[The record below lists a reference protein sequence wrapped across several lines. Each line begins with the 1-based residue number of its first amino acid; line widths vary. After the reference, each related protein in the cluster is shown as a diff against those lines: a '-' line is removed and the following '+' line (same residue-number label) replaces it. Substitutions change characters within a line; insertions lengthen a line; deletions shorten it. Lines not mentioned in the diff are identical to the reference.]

1 MSRVE
6 HVTRGDEELSVLVV
20 RAREGDE
27 AARAAFVSRTIDD
40 VWRYCA
46 HLLDPGRADDATQ
59 ATYLR
64 ALRSLGSFRGDS
76 SPRTWLLGVARNTC
90 LDERRASAR
99 RRRLLGRVTEAAE
112 RQPTAS
118 AGDLDAVEGD
128 ELLAH
133 LDPERREAFVLT
145 QLLGFSYDEA
155 ATTLGC
161 PIGTVRSRVARARRD
176 LLALD
181 ADRPNAD
188 DRAAT
193 GLRDAR

>member
-1 MSRVE
+1 MRSVE

-20 RAREGDE
+20 RARDGDE
-27 AARAAFVSRTIDD
+27 VARSAFVSRTIDD

-46 HLLDPGRADDATQ
+46 HLLDPSRADDATQ

-64 ALRSLGSFRGDS
+64 ALRSLHAFRGDS

-99 RRRLLGRVTEAAE
+99 RRRLLDRVAE
-112 RQPTAS
+112 RAATDAGTS
-118 AGDLDAVEGD
+118 DGDLAAVEGD
-128 ELLAH
+128 ELLAR
-133 LDPERREAFVLT
+133 LEPDRREAFVLT

-176 LLALD
+176 LLA
-181 ADRPNAD
+181 AEAGSD
-188 DRAAT
+188 DGHGHLRAA
-193 GLRDAR
+193 R

>member
-1 MSRVE
+1 MRAVE

-20 RAREGDE
+20 RARDGDE
-27 AARAAFVSRTIDD
+27 VARSAFVSRTIDD

-46 HLLDPGRADDATQ
+46 HLLDPSRADDATQ

-64 ALRSLGSFRGDS
+64 ALRSLHAFRGDS

-99 RRRLLGRVTEAAE
+99 RRRLLDRVAE
-112 RQPTAS
+112 RAATDAGTS
-118 AGDLDAVEGD
+118 DGDLAAVEGD
-128 ELLAH
+128 ELLAR
-133 LDPERREAFVLT
+133 LEPDRREAFVLT

-176 LLALD
+176 LLA
-181 ADRPNAD
+181 AEAGSD
-188 DRAAT
+188 DGHGHLRAA
-193 GLRDAR
+193 R

>member
-1 MSRVE
+1 MRAVE

-20 RAREGDE
+20 RARDGDE
-27 AARAAFVSRTIDD
+27 VARSAFVSRTIDD

-46 HLLDPGRADDATQ
+46 HLLDPSRADDATQ

-64 ALRSLGSFRGDS
+64 ALRSLHAFRGDS

-99 RRRLLGRVTEAAE
+99 RRRLLDRVTERAAIDA
-112 RQPTAS
+112 RTS
-118 AGDLDAVEGD
+118 DGDLAAVEGD
-128 ELLAH
+128 ELLAR
-133 LDPERREAFVLT
+133 LEPDRREAFVLT

-176 LLALD
+176 LLA
-181 ADRPNAD
+181 AEAGATATD
-188 DRAAT
+188 DDGHGHLRAA
-193 GLRDAR
+193 R

>member
-1 MSRVE
+1 MSRR

-20 RAREGDE
+20 RARDGDE
-27 AARAAFVSRTIDD
+27 AATAAFVSRTIDD

-46 HLLDPGRADDATQ
+46 HLLDPARADDATQ

-90 LDERRASAR
+90 LDERRSTAR
-99 RRRLLGRVTEAAE
+99 RRRLLDRIVARAD
-112 RQPTAS
+112 AS
-118 AGDLDAVEGD
+118 TSTTGDLDAVEGD
-128 ELLAH
+128 DLLAL
-133 LDPERREAFVLT
+133 LDDDRREAFVLT

-176 LLALD
+176 LLSFG
-181 ADRPNAD
+181 AD
-188 DRAAT
+188 DLGDE
-193 GLRDAR
+193 GLRLAR

>member
-1 MSRVE
+1 MRAVE

-20 RAREGDE
+20 RARDGDE
-27 AARAAFVSRTIDD
+27 VARSAFVSRTIDD

-46 HLLDPGRADDATQ
+46 HLLDPARADDATQ

-64 ALRSLGSFRGDS
+64 ALRSLHAFRGDS

-99 RRRLLGRVTEAAE
+99 RRRLLDRVAE
-112 RQPTAS
+112 RAAS
-118 AGDLDAVEGD
+118 DARSTDGDLAAVEGD

-133 LDPERREAFVLT
+133 LEPDRREAFVLT

-176 LLALD
+176 LLA
-181 ADRPNAD
+181 AEAGTD
-188 DRAAT
+188 DGRGHLRAA
-193 GLRDAR
+193 R